1 MLAMGIRTGQPNLQL
16 ANLVRNSRLD
26 LDMSQQDLATAMDK
40 SRHWIAQLERGSWY
54 KDGKAFTLDGDSAL
68 RLAMT
73 LNLDPVGVLRAG
85 QVEVSRWPD
94 LSKLRSEHT
103 SVRTVDISSLTPQK
117 QDLVERLVEELKY
130 ATSEDR
136 RPESA
141 PRSRRRATRKAHDS
155 KQ

>member
-1 MLAMGIRTGQPNLQL
+1 MPPP
-16 ANLVRNSRLD
+16 
-26 LDMSQQDLATAMDK
+26 
-40 SRHWIAQLERGSWY
+40 
-54 KDGKAFTLDGDSAL
+54 LDGDSAL

-94 LSKLRSEHT
+94 LSKLRSENT
-103 SVRTVDISSLTPQK
+103 SVRTVDISSLTPQQ

-141 PRSRRRATRKAHDS
+141 TRSRRRATRKAHDS